1 MKLREGMIYEIIGDS
16 FLLGFESAY
25 RAAKK
30 REIGLSTENILTCAT
45 SHKKGK
51 LL

>member
-30 REIGLSTENILTCAT
+30 KGNWTFNREYINVCDIA
-45 SHKKGK
+45 
-51 LL
+51 